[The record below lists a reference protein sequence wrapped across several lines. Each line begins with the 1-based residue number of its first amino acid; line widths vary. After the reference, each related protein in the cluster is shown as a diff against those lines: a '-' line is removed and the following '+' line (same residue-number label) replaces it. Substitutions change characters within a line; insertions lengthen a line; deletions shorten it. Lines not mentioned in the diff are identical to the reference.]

1 MEYKAQVWNECLKQ
15 NVFDQCREDELPRI
29 QELFEK
35 TIEETKDINEI
46 ISILR
51 VKIKEVTYKDLIPSE
66 KRPII
71 DFSDNVE
78 EEPLKDLDKL
88 IAEKQKERQNE
99 EPMMTP
105 KKEPVMYS
113 NDEPVMS
120 HPPMNQPDPMTNQPA
135 PMTNQPA
142 SPTNQP
148 DPINKPIMS
157 SELLELKQMVYQQNL
172 ILEKILESQIKI
184 LKQKK

>member
-51 VKIKEVTYKDLIPSE
+51 VKIKEVAYKDLIPSE

-78 EEPLKDLDKL
+78 EEPLKDIDKL

-99 EPMMTP
+99 EPMATI
-105 KKEPVMYS
+105 KKEPVIYS
-113 NDEPVMS
+113 NDGPVIS
-120 HPPMNQPDPMTNQPA
+120 TPQTNPPPQTNQ
-135 PMTNQPA
+135 
-142 SPTNQP
+142 
-148 DPINKPIMS
+148 PIMS
-157 SELLELKQMVYQQNL
+157 SKLLELKQMVYQQNL
-172 ILEKILESQIKI
+172 ILEKILESQIRI

>member
-51 VKIKEVTYKDLIPSE
+51 VKIKEVAYKDLIPSE

-78 EEPLKDLDKL
+78 EEPLKDIDKL

-99 EPMMTP
+99 EPMATI

-113 NDEPVMS
+113 NDRPVIS
-120 HPPMNQPDPMTNQPA
+120 TPQTNPPPQTNQ
-135 PMTNQPA
+135 
-142 SPTNQP
+142 
-148 DPINKPIMS
+148 PIMS

-172 ILEKILESQIKI
+172 ILEKILESQIRI

>member
-105 KKEPVMYS
+105 KKEPVIYS
-113 NDEPVMS
+113 NDEPVVS
-120 HPPMNQPDPMTNQPA
+120 HPPMNQPAHVTNQPA
-135 PMTNQPA
+135 PINQ
-142 SPTNQP
+142 
-148 DPINKPIMS
+148 PIMS

-184 LKQKK
+184 LKKK

>member
-88 IAEKQKERQNE
+88 ISEKQKERQNE

-113 NDEPVMS
+113 NDEPVVS
-120 HPPMNQPDPMTNQPA
+120 HPPMNQPAPLTNQPA
-135 PMTNQPA
+135 PINQ
-142 SPTNQP
+142 
-148 DPINKPIMS
+148 PIMS

>member
-99 EPMMTP
+99 EPVMTP

-113 NDEPVMS
+113 NDEPVVS
-120 HPPMNQPDPMTNQPA
+120 HPPMNQPVPVTNQHA
-135 PMTNQPA
+135 
-142 SPTNQP
+142 
-148 DPINKPIMS
+148 PINQPIMS

>member
-120 HPPMNQPDPMTNQPA
+120 HPPMNQPSHPTNKPA
-135 PMTNQPA
+135 PINQ
-142 SPTNQP
+142 
-148 DPINKPIMS
+148 PIMS

-184 LKQKK
+184 LKKK

>member
-105 KKEPVMYS
+105 KKEPVIYS

-120 HPPMNQPDPMTNQPA
+120 HPPMNQPAPVTNQHA
-135 PMTNQPA
+135 
-142 SPTNQP
+142 
-148 DPINKPIMS
+148 PINQPIMS

>member
-51 VKIKEVTYKDLIPSE
+51 VKIKEVAYKDLIPSE

-78 EEPLKDLDKL
+78 EEPLKDIDKL

-99 EPMMTP
+99 EPMANY
-105 KKEPVMYS
+105 KKRTRYVF
-113 NDEPVMS
+113 
-120 HPPMNQPDPMTNQPA
+120 
-135 PMTNQPA
+135 
-142 SPTNQP
+142 
-148 DPINKPIMS
+148 K
-157 SELLELKQMVYQQNL
+157 
-172 ILEKILESQIKI
+172 
-184 LKQKK
+184 

>member
-51 VKIKEVTYKDLIPSE
+51 VKIKEVAYKDLIPSE

-78 EEPLKDLDKL
+78 EEPLKDIDKL

-99 EPMMTP
+99 EPMATI
-105 KKEPVMYS
+105 KKEPVIYS
-113 NDEPVMS
+113 NDGPVIS
-120 HPPMNQPDPMTNQPA
+120 TPQTNPPPQTNQSTPQ
-135 PMTNQPA
+135 TDQ
-142 SPTNQP
+142 
-148 DPINKPIMS
+148 PIMS

-172 ILEKILESQIKI
+172 ILEKILESQIRI

>member
-51 VKIKEVTYKDLIPSE
+51 VKIKEVAYKDLIPSE

-78 EEPLKDLDKL
+78 EEPLKDIDKL

-99 EPMMTP
+99 EPMATI

-113 NDEPVMS
+113 NDGPVIS
-120 HPPMNQPDPMTNQPA
+120 TPQTNPPPQTNQSTPQMNQ
-135 PMTNQPA
+135 
-142 SPTNQP
+142 
-148 DPINKPIMS
+148 PIMS

-172 ILEKILESQIKI
+172 ILEKILESQIRI

>member
-51 VKIKEVTYKDLIPSE
+51 VKIKEVAYKDLIPSE

-78 EEPLKDLDKL
+78 EEPLKDIDKL
-88 IAEKQKERQNE
+88 IAEERQNE
-99 EPMMTP
+99 EHMATI

-113 NDEPVMS
+113 NDGPVIS
-120 HPPMNQPDPMTNQPA
+120 TPQTNPPPQTNQSTPQ
-135 PMTNQPA
+135 TNQ
-142 SPTNQP
+142 
-148 DPINKPIMS
+148 PIMS

-172 ILEKILESQIKI
+172 ILEKILESQIRI

>member
-78 EEPLKDLDKL
+78 EEPLKDIDKL

-120 HPPMNQPDPMTNQPA
+120 HPPMNQPSPLTNQPA
-135 PMTNQPA
+135 PINQ
-142 SPTNQP
+142 
-148 DPINKPIMS
+148 PIMS

-184 LKQKK
+184 LKKK

>member
-51 VKIKEVTYKDLIPSE
+51 VKIKEVNYKDLIPSE

-120 HPPMNQPDPMTNQPA
+120 NPPLNQPA
-135 PMTNQPA
+135 PVTNQTAPI
-142 SPTNQP
+142 NQP
-148 DPINKPIMS
+148 IIS
-157 SELLELKQMVYQQNL
+157 SELFELKQMVYQQNL
-172 ILEKILESQIKI
+172 VLEKILESQIKI
-184 LKQKK
+184 LKKNNVYL

>member
-105 KKEPVMYS
+105 KKEPVIYS
-113 NDEPVMS
+113 NDEPVVS
-120 HPPMNQPDPMTNQPA
+120 HPPTNQPA
-135 PMTNQPA
+135 PVTNQHA
-142 SPTNQP
+142 
-148 DPINKPIMS
+148 PINQPIMS

-184 LKQKK
+184 LKKK